1 MRPIAATPREKQTPC
16 PNRPVMNR
24 MATNNKN
31 EFSSKNPMLDK
42 KVPYDNDRDSK
53 ICDIFPS
60 VFLDPKKPSIE
71 DNAIPA
77 ISAEDTKLA

>member
-1 MRPIAATPREKQTPC
+1 MAATPREKQTPC
-16 PNRPVMNR
+16 PKSPVMNR

-31 EFSSKNPMLDK
+31 EFSSKDPMLDK
-42 KVPYDNDRDSK
+42 KFPMIMIAIPKYA
-53 ICDIFPS
+53 IF
-60 VFLDPKKPSIE
+60 FHLYFCIQKKPSIE